1 MKAAVLNGPMDI
13 SVKQVPVPQIGPRDV
28 LIKVV
33 NCGICGSD
41 MHSYK
46 TGMYVDPG
54 QIMGHE
60 FMGLIAKMG
69 SEVTGL
75 KTGDRVTGFSAGI
88 CGECDACKREQY
100 ILCANLFRHSTGY
113 GLAGAFAEYV
123 KIENAQVGA
132 NVHLLPDTIDN
143 VTGAMVEPV
152 SVGVTAAAQ
161 AHVKPGDKVVVLGA
175 GMIGNA
181 CLQAAKAA
189 GAAEVI
195 VIEVSQKRLEIA
207 RMSGADDIF
216 NASSGDALAWVIE
229 KFGPGPY
236 HYGVGGNADIVFEAA
251 GSPITILQSFEMVR
265 PGGTICFVG
274 LPEHTAAIDT
284 TKIVH
289 KMPTIVGSLGGDF
302 AASIKEL
309 ASGKIKAK
317 HLVTHTFSLDDAAKA
332 FTVQS
337 KASETVKV
345 MIHISDAPNPA

>member
-1 MKAAVLNGPMDI
+1 MKAAVLNGPLDI
-13 SVKQVPVPQIGPRDV
+13 SVKQVPVPQTGPHDV

-46 TGMYVDPG
+46 TGMYVEVG

-60 FMGLIAKMG
+60 FMGLISKIG

-75 KTGDRVTGFSAGI
+75 KIGDRVTGFSAGF
-88 CGECDACKREQY
+88 CGTCEACQRQQY
-100 ILCANLFRHSTGY
+100 ILCANLFRNSTGY

-123 KIENAQVGA
+123 KIENAEVGV
-132 NVHLLPDTIDN
+132 NVHKLPDTIDN
-143 VTGAMVEPV
+143 ITGAMVEPI

-181 CLQAAKAA
+181 CMQAAKSA
-189 GAAEVI
+189 GAAQVI
-195 VIEVSQKRLEIA
+195 VIEVSPKRLEIA
-207 RMSGADDIF
+207 RMSGADDVF
-216 NASSGDALAWVIE
+216 NAGSGDALAWVIE
-229 KFGPGPY
+229 KFGPGPH
-236 HYGVGGNADIVFEAA
+236 HYGVGGNADVVFEAA
-251 GSPITILQSFEMVR
+251 GSPVTILQSFDMVR

-289 KMPTIVGSLGGDF
+289 KMPMIVGSLGGDF
-302 AASIKEL
+302 GASIKEL

-317 HLVTHTFSLDDAAKA
+317 HLVTHMFSLDEAAEA
-332 FTVQS
+332 FSVQMQ
-337 KASETVKV
+337 AGETVKV